1 VSSESKELSTPT
13 PVNIPK
19 VDEES
24 FQLVSQS
31 TPQESTLPSESEKVS
46 TSDVVNAPD
55 INGSKKAM
63 LNSKEADE
71 EPFWLWGEVISV
83 DPYKKELLIK
93 YLDYETDEEK
103 TILITVDNKTTYENI
118 KSLDEIELH
127 SEISVD
133 YIISQD
139 GKNIAKNIRIESVRD
154 VRVDYKNSKDIIPLE
169 ISDLSIVG
177 IIFDKRNPTVI
188 IDNKKTKELKV
199 FKEGDYILEKIKIEE
214 IEKDKILLN
223 NDGRKVELFLN
234 P

>member
-1 VSSESKELSTPT
+1 
-13 PVNIPK
+13 
-19 VDEES
+19 
-24 FQLVSQS
+24 
-31 TPQESTLPSESEKVS
+31 
-46 TSDVVNAPD
+46 
-55 INGSKKAM
+55 
-63 LNSKEADE
+63 
-71 EPFWLWGEVISV
+71 
-83 DPYKKELLIK
+83 
-93 YLDYETDEEK
+93 
-103 TILITVDNKTTYENI
+103 VDNKTTYENI